1 MPTSCPWGRIRPQH
15 LEIARDIAGRFNG
28 IYGDTFTLPE
38 GYVPAAGAKIMSL
51 AEPTKKMSKSD
62 TNINSFILM
71 TDDKDAIVRKFK
83 RAVTDSD
90 GVVRFDRETKPGVSN
105 LMCIYSTFTGKSN
118 DEIAAEFEGKG
129 YGDLKL
135 AVAEVPPT
143 RWPPPPCRPSMPAFW
158 PTRLR
163 GRGPQERCGACLP
176 PGQPHCQQG
185 LP

>member
-1 MPTSCPWGRIRPQH
+1 
-15 LEIARDIAGRFNG
+15 
-28 IYGDTFTLPE
+28 
-38 GYVPAAGAKIMSL
+38 
-51 AEPTKKMSKSD
+51 MSKSD
-62 TNINSFILM
+62 TNVNSFILM

-135 AVAEVPPT
+135 AVAEVTADALAPVQAEYARILADKATWTRSSRAVRSVPPALPT
-143 RWPPPPCRPSMPAFW
+143 ALSARSTARLAFCSW
-158 PTRLR
+158 INDAVP
-163 GRGPQERCGACLP
+163 
-176 PGQPHCQQG
+176 
-185 LP
+185 